1 MTNLLRVLDLLEK
14 ADIKALQCE
23 IPVEL
28 LEGLNLQEDGTVDL
42 ETLLKICHRATRLES
57 LKNQSNKLKL
67 KEPSHYSE
75 NSDHP
80 DSLNPDLMDLIF
92 NPDIAANFSNLNPNK
107 TQN

>member
-42 ETLLKICHRATRLES
+42 ETLLRICQRANRVDS
-57 LKNQSNKLKL
+57 LKNQRSNLKL
-67 KEPSHYSE
+67 KEPQYSAHE
-75 NSDHP
+75 EFSETEINLHK
-80 DSLNPDLMDLIF
+80 NPDLMDLIF
-92 NPDIAANFSNLNPNK
+92 NPDIAVSFSNKN
-107 TQN
+107 QN